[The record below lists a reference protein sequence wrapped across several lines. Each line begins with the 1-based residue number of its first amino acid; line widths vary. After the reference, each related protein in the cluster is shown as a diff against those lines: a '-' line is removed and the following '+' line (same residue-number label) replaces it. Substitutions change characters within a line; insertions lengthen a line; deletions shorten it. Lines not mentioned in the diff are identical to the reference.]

1 MDIGTFFIIFGS
13 IAAILFFGYLG
24 DKDNKKRAAERQRR
38 LDEIKEAS
46 TQAMQGPAVNLN
58 VSGSGVNEALRMA
71 QVKCVQC
78 GASIEPGMKFCSHC
92 GTQVPDDAFHAEI
105 NVNDP
110 ARMEAVRLQAKI
122 DQAKIANQKIL
133 AQAEAKK
140 IKAQVK
146 KQQAELRAKKGY
158 FVLGIL
164 CALCGLAIAIWG
176 LVVHDEYM
184 GSTVGFGVM
193 GLVFGIVM
201 ALVNRT

>member
-1 MDIGTFFIIFGS
+1 MGVGNFFIIFGS
-13 IAAILFFGYLG
+13 IAGILFLAYLM
-24 DKDNKKRAAERQRR
+24 DKDNKKRVAEKQRQ
-38 LDEIKEAS
+38 LNEIKEAAS
-46 TQAMQGPAVNLN
+46 EAMQGPTVNLN
-58 VSGSGVNEALRMA
+58 VNGSGVNETLRMA

-92 GTQVPDDAFHAEI
+92 GTQIPDDAFRAEI
-105 NVNDP
+105 NINDP
-110 ARMEAVRLQAKI
+110 ARLEAVRLQAKI

-133 AQAEAKK
+133 AQAEAAKLKAEAKK
-140 IKAQVK
+140 HRL
-146 KQQAELRAKKGY
+146 ELRAKKGY
-158 FVLGIL
+158 FALGVL